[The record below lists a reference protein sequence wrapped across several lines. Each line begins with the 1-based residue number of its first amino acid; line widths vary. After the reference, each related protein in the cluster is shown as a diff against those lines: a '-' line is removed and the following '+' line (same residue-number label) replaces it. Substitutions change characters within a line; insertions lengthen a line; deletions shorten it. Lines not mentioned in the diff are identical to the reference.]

1 MAAKGCTFC
10 LIVAGEIP
18 AHVVL
23 DEPDLFGFLD
33 TRPVFKGHVLLVTRE
48 HIDALTELPARLR
61 EPLLEATQRLAR
73 AVVDGLGAQG
83 SFVASNTVVSQSVP
97 HLHVHVVPRTK
108 GDGLRGFF
116 WPRTKYASDDEATE
130 YASRLA
136 AALDAPDLA
145 SD

>member
-1 MAAKGCTFC
+1 MAAKSCTFC
-10 LIVAGEIP
+10 QIVAGEIP

-23 DEPDLFGFLD
+23 DEPELLGFLD

-48 HIDALTELPARLR
+48 HIDALPELPARLR

-73 AVVDGLGAQG
+73 AAVDGLGAQG
-83 SFVASNTVVSQSVP
+83 SFVATNTVVSQSVP

-116 WPRTKYASDDEATE
+116 WPRTKYHSDDEAAE

-136 AALDAPDLA
+136 DALEPPAVR
-145 SD
+145 